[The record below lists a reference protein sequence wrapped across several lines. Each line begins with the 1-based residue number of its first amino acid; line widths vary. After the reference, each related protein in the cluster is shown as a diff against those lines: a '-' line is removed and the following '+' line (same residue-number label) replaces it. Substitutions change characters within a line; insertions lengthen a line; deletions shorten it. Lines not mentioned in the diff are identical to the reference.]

1 MTANRPPIRF
11 AYDREK
17 AGELAARLV
26 KLAGGSM
33 PLVKLLKLMYLAD
46 RNSLID
52 TGSPITGDAIVA
64 MDMGPVLSRTY
75 NHLKPPADLPF
86 VTRSE
91 GGPVTLT
98 DALPENGR
106 LSDYEVDLVGRVFG
120 KFGGKSGQQL
130 SAILHANAPEWAS
143 PDGSSRSIDPAEIL
157 RAAGKSEEEIEA
169 IAKEARYFV
178 SVHPY
183 IA

>member
-1 MTANRPPIRF
+1 VNKPPIRF
-11 AYDREK
+11 AYDAEK
-17 AGELAARLV
+17 AGEVAARLV
-26 KLAGGSM
+26 QLSGGSM

-64 MDMGPVLSRTY
+64 MNMGPVLSKTY

-86 VTRSE
+86 VARTE
-91 GGPVTLT
+91 GGPVTL
-98 DALPENGR
+98 AAGVPENGR
-106 LSDYEVDLVGRVFG
+106 LSDYEVDLVERIFG

-130 SAILHANAPEWAS
+130 SDILHANAKEWAS
-143 PDGSSRSIDPAEIL
+143 PDGSSRLIDPAEIL
-157 RAAGKSEEEIEA
+157 RAAGKSEEEIDA
-169 IAKEARYFV
+169 IAQEARYFV